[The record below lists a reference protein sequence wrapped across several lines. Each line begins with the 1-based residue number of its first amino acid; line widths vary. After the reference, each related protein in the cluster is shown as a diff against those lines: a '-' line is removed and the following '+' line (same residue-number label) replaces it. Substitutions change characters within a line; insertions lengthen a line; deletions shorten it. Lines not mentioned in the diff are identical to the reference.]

1 VQGSWIPWI
10 LGGFLVLAGAAVL
23 AWSLFWDRARGRRR
37 CPNCWYEM
45 PGGPG
50 LCPECGRTITH
61 ERRLLRTRRRWTWA
75 AAAGLAITAGA
86 AWPAAQV
93 SRRDVYSVMP
103 TRVLW
108 HMLFSE
114 TWGNDTELY
123 AELSYT
129 RAAGGQLSAAQEQ
142 WIVTRAIKIVETSG
156 DPAVRENTL
165 SFLAWI
171 GVRDPRNTPTLV
183 RWLNDPDP
191 NFRVRVVRSIGI
203 YMADA
208 DAVIPHL
215 IRIAGDA
222 SAAAP
227 LRTEAAAVLWAY
239 QARATAAAPVL
250 VAMMSDP
257 DPAVRTGAAWALPGL
272 VPDDVAITM
281 LTGLLESAQTADERQ
296 TALLGLGRLGSAAAA
311 AAVSDRV
318 AAELDSPDP
327 LTVDNAIQAL
337 MRIGRGSEATRAR
350 LVEQTAQSPGADTA
364 ALALLVFDDP
374 EGDCI
379 RVLAEVLDADGP
391 LAPAA
396 ARELWF
402 LRHRASAAMPELIRA
417 LDHWNPDIYLRAG
430 HSFTYIG
437 PAEESV
443 PHLLRMAEENPA
455 AAHSLQMILR
465 RETDPYRPERPLR

>member
-1 VQGSWIPWI
+1 MQGSWIPLI
-10 LGGFLVLAGAAVL
+10 LGGLIVLAGAAVF

-37 CPNCWYEM
+37 CPKCWYDM
-45 PGGPG
+45 PGGIG
-50 LCPECGRTITH
+50 TCPECGRTITH
-61 ERRLLRTRRRWTWA
+61 ERQLRRTRRRWWWA
-75 AAAGLAITAGA
+75 AAGMIAITAGA
-86 AWPAAQV
+86 AWPAATQV
-93 SRRDVYSVMP
+93 TRRDVYSVLP

-108 HMLFSE
+108 HMLFSG
-114 TWGNDTELY
+114 TWSKDTELY
-123 AELSYT
+123 SELSYT

-142 WIVTRAIKIVETSG
+142 WIVTRAIEVVETSD
-156 DPAVRENTL
+156 DPAVRENAAT
-165 SFLAWI
+165 FLAWI
-171 GVRDPRNTPTLV
+171 GVRDPRITPAMV
-183 RWLNDPDP
+183 RWIDDPDP
-191 NFRVRVVRSIGI
+191 NFQVRVVRSIGI

-208 DAVIPHL
+208 GTVIPHL
-215 IRIAGDA
+215 IRILGDPSRA
-222 SAAAP
+222 VP
-227 LRTEAAAVLWAY
+227 VRTEAAGVLWGY
-239 QARATAAAPVL
+239 QARAAAAAPVL
-250 VAMMSDP
+250 MGMMSDP

-272 VPDDVAITM
+272 VPDDVAVTL
-281 LTGLLESAQTADERQ
+281 LTELLENAQTSDERQ
-296 TALLGLGRLGSAAAA
+296 TALLGLGRLGPAA

-318 AAELDSPDP
+318 AAELDSPD
-327 LTVDNAIQAL
+327 LLAVDNAIQAP

-350 LVEQTAQSPGADTA
+350 LVEQTGQSPGADTA

-402 LRHRASAAMPELIRA
+402 LRHRASAAMPELICA